1 MINCENCGKPLDHD
15 FADVGMC
22 PHCLDGAVDSDEGY
36 FQPGHL
42 YKANW
47 EWDTVLEDDY

>member
-22 PHCLDGAVDSDEGY
+22 HHCLDGVIDFEEEY
-36 FQPGHL
+36 IQPERI
-42 YKANW
+42 YSANW
-47 EWDTVLEDDY
+47 DSMLEDDY